1 MSDAAPSDTPKRPS
15 RLKIA
20 MQVAGFIV
28 GCALVVWCAQRAF
41 ADGGAGLEKLRNAD
55 RSLVAILLLATLGSI
70 VCSGLTFW
78 AIVRPIRPI
87 GLVETQ
93 SVNLM
98 ASLFNYA
105 PVRLGLFLR
114 CAFHWRVDR
123 MSGTEIGAWIA
134 GVAIVTLGTLASA
147 IAAGLVQIP
156 AGRSELSLDW
166 MWFTTYGACVVA
178 GGALTIFVC
187 RSPILRRLLKGG
199 ERALNDPRALAGG
212 LAFRTIDVAMWT
224 LRMWAAAKIVG
235 VSLNPAQ
242 AALLAGVA
250 ILGAGNPLGR
260 IGWREALVAIVAP
273 YIVTGAA
280 SPEELDTLTSQLALL
295 ESAGEAILTIP
306 LGVLGSIWCALAI
319 RRAAKSR
326 DRNAE
331 APGSLPSTTPP

>member
-1 MSDAAPSDTPKRPS
+1 VSDAVPSDTPKQPS

-20 MQVAGFIV
+20 IQVAGFLV
-28 GCALVVWCAQRAF
+28 GCALVVWCAQRAL

-55 RSLVAILLLATLGSI
+55 RSLVAILLLSTLGSI

-78 AIVRPIRPI
+78 ALVRPIRPI

-114 CAFHWRVDR
+114 CVFHWRVDR

-166 MWFTTYGACVVA
+166 MWFATYAVCIIG

-187 RSPILRRLLKGG
+187 RSPVLHKFLKGG
-199 ERALNDPRALAGG
+199 ERALNDPRALASG
-212 LAFRTIDVAMWT
+212 LVFRSIDVAMWT

-250 ILGAGNPLGR
+250 VLGAGNPLGR
-260 IGWREALVAIVAP
+260 IGWREWLVTVTAP
-273 YIVTGAA
+273 LVLGESADEKTLA
-280 SPEELDTLTSQLALL
+280 TLTSQLALL

-306 LGVLGSIWCALAI
+306 LGVLGSIWCVVAI
-319 RRAAKSR
+319 RRAAKSPGR
-326 DRNAE
+326 DTGASG
-331 APGSLPSTTPP
+331 PLPSKTQP